1 MTGKEYLERLRR
13 MRRTVNLL
21 QENYNILKGD
31 IYSLKAIDYSKT
43 RVSGSHASDSMADL
57 IAVLDEQK
65 KELTKEWAGYIK
77 LRAEATRYISLV
89 SNQNYR
95 LMLMMRYVNN
105 KSWYAISKCIGYERT
120 QTYRIH
126 KEAINDFEEK
136 FNEIT
141 KMEQNGTSKCD
152 IV

>member
-21 QENYNILKGD
+21 QENYNILKKD
-31 IYSLKAIDYSKT
+31 IYSLRAIDYSKT
-43 RVSGSHASDSMADL
+43 RVSGSHASDSIADL

-65 KELTKEWAGYIK
+65 KELTKEWASYIK

-89 SNQNYR
+89 SNQDYR

-105 KSWYAISKCIGYERT
+105 KSWYAISKCIGYERA
-120 QTYRIH
+120 QTNRIH
-126 KEAINDFEEK
+126 RKALDSFEEK
-136 FNEIT
+136 FNET
-141 KMEQNGTSKCD
+141 MKMIQNDTSKCV